1 MWSIITREGFSARYD
16 IYLLNYCKGG
26 FAKCYEVRQVIN
38 GGPAERVVA
47 LKVVPKANIERAKA
61 KEKVGFD
68 VITSL

>member
-1 MWSIITREGFSARYD
+1 M
-16 IYLLNYCKGG
+16 
-26 FAKCYEVRQVIN
+26 RQVIN